1 MIILKNLFKEL
12 IFNNWLSVM
21 LLINVSSDIMK
32 LELQRCHIFLSDFLG
47 IRTPSILKGCNLIS
61 L

>member
-32 LELQRCHIFLSDFLG
+32 LELQRCHIFLSDFSG
-47 IRTPSILKGCNLIS
+47 IRTPVS
-61 L
+61 